1 MGPDLLSRARGLRAL
16 IESEADATD
25 RQLTLSQPLVD
36 AFARE
41 RFFHL
46 MVPAELGGLDADSD
60 SLLDVFEELAYAD
73 GSVGW
78 SLMANASA
86 TSYVA
91 FLDPAIAARIVKG
104 RPASC
109 IAGQFSPNGKL
120 GRAGAGYR
128 VSGRFAFGSGIGH
141 ASYAGGGAML
151 FGPDGAPEMLP
162 GGIPAYLVFF
172 VPRERIR
179 LCDGWDVLGLR
190 GTGSF
195 DYEIPDQEL
204 DPAWTFPIFAPQPRT
219 GGALYRMGAIALAGF
234 GHAGWGL
241 GVAQRALD
249 EIERIAAGGRTRV
262 GAPALRDQQVFQRE
276 FGRHALALR
285 SVRLLAHDV
294 FGRAVEL
301 LGREPMGTAIQR
313 EISAAVAYLTDVA
326 EAATLFAYRWSGS
339 QGLRNPSRVQAC
351 FRDMLTGGLHLY
363 ADRRGYEELA
373 KQHLSV

>member
-1 MGPDLLSRARGLRAL
+1 MTDLLARARALRPL
-16 IESEADATD
+16 IEAEADASD
-25 RQLTLSQPLVD
+25 RTLTLTRPLVD

-46 MVPAELGGLDADSD
+46 MVPAELGGLDADCD
-60 SLLDVFEELAYAD
+60 ALLDVFEELSRAD

-91 FLDPAIAARIVKG
+91 FLEPAVAAEIVKG
-104 RPASC
+104 RPESC
-109 IAGQFSPNGKL
+109 IAGQFSPNGRL
-120 GRAGAGYR
+120 SREGSGYR

-141 ASYAGGGAML
+141 ASYAGGGGFL
-151 FGPDGAPEMLP
+151 LEPDGRPEMLP

-172 VPRERIR
+172 VPRERIELR
-179 LCDGWDVLGLR
+179 GGWDVMGLR

-195 DYEIPDQEL
+195 DYEIPDQPL
-204 DPAWTFPIFAPQPRT
+204 DPAWTFPIFAPQAKS
-219 GGALYRMGAIALAGF
+219 GGALYRMGAIALAGL

-249 EIERIAAGGRTRV
+249 EIERIAADGRTRI
-262 GAPALRDQQVFQRE
+262 GAPALREQQVFQRE
-276 FGRHALALR
+276 LGRHALALR

-294 FGRAVEL
+294 FGRAVERL
-301 LGREPMGTAIQR
+301 RSEPMVPAIQQ
-313 EISAAVAYLTDVA
+313 EISGAVAYLTEVA

-339 QGLRNPSRVQAC
+339 QGLRNPSLVQRC
-351 FRDMLTGGLHLY
+351 FRDMMTGGLHLY
-363 ADRRGYEELA
+363 VDRRGYEEFA
-373 KQHLSV
+373 RQHLGV